1 MQPRYLTLTSSAAP
15 SAWQVPNWHS
25 TPQEISFATITNSTT
40 AYSISVTLEDPTG
53 TYPNPNSSAPTA
65 FSIFTGASNA
75 IFSLGSSVT
84 APLLK
89 PIAGYQ
95 FAVTALSSV
104 GGKVTFVTLQSGIG

>member
-1 MQPRYLTLTSSAAP
+1 MQPRYITLIASSLP
-15 SAWQVPNWHS
+15 TAWQVPNWHA
-25 TPQEISFATITNSTT
+25 TPQEISFQVIANSTST
-40 AYSISVTLEDPTG
+40 YSISATLEDPTG

-65 FSIFTGASNA
+65 FSIFTGSSNA
-75 IFSLGSSVT
+75 IFSLGSTVT

-95 FAVTALSSV
+95 FSMTALSSA

>member
-1 MQPRYLTLTSSAAP
+1 MQPRYFTLTASSLP
-15 SAWQVPNWHS
+15 TAWQVPNWHA
-25 TPQEISFATITNSTT
+25 TPQELSFQVIANSTS

-95 FAVTALSSV
+95 FSMTSLSSA
-104 GGKVTFVTLQSGIG
+104 GAKVTFVTLQSGIG